1 MIVGIISSQKQ
12 FKKIGTTSQLKKKK
26 FTYNFRFDKEAKEW
40 KERGV
45 GIVKILKHPVKETF
59 RVLLRR
65 EQVLKI
71 AVNHAITKDIELKPM
86 NT

>member
-1 MIVGIISSQKQ
+1 MLRFSCLVVEERKL
-12 FKKIGTTSQLKKKK
+12 TV
-26 FTYNFRFDKEAKEW
+26 NFRFDKEAKEW